1 MAKHIFITGGVV
13 SSLGKGIN
21 AASIGQVLKNR
32 GLNVFVQKFDPY
44 INVDTSLMSPFQH
57 GEIFVTK
64 DGAET
69 DLDLGHYERF
79 IDVEL
84 SKLSSVS
91 TGKIYQAVIE
101 KERKGFYKGETIQVI
116 PHITDEIKLRLK
128 EAASNSKADIIITEI
143 GGTVGDIESLP
154 FLEAIRQARSDF
166 GYENTLYI
174 HNTLVPYLKAAKE
187 IKTKP
192 TQHSVSELKSLGIQP
207 DILMLRSELNIPNH
221 AKEKIALF
229 SGIKREAIFESTDVD
244 VIYEQIINMEK
255 AHIDDLILEHFK
267 IDNVKKA
274 NLSKWV
280 KLIDNIKTL
289 KKEVNINIVGKY
301 VSHHDAYLS
310 LVEAINHAGY
320 NNHVKVNFN
329 WIDITNLKEINKDE
343 AYIITGDCYSSDID
357 SNILSFIKTL
367 KEKDVS
373 TLILGDA
380 FYLYLKLLNNKED
393 LILNRNDKLIGEL
406 TLLKNNKSL
415 KERFN
420 LNYKLNENYNN
431 ILDNDNFSKSFYLD
445 EVLSIDVLNKTYFKV
460 LAYNPEFKSRPLK
473 PRTVFNELIKSLI

>member
-1 MAKHIFITGGVV
+1 
-13 SSLGKGIN
+13 
-21 AASIGQVLKNR
+21 
-32 GLNVFVQKFDPY
+32 
-44 INVDTSLMSPFQH
+44 
-57 GEIFVTK
+57 
-64 DGAET
+64 
-69 DLDLGHYERF
+69 
-79 IDVEL
+79 
-84 SKLSSVS
+84 
-91 TGKIYQAVIE
+91 
-101 KERKGFYKGETIQVI
+101 
-116 PHITDEIKLRLK
+116 
-128 EAASNSKADIIITEI
+128 
-143 GGTVGDIESLP
+143 
-154 FLEAIRQARSDF
+154 
-166 GYENTLYI
+166 
-174 HNTLVPYLKAAKE
+174 
-187 IKTKP
+187 
-192 TQHSVSELKSLGIQP
+192 
-207 DILMLRSELNIPNH
+207 
-221 AKEKIALF
+221 
-229 SGIKREAIFESTDVD
+229 
-244 VIYEQIINMEK
+244 MEK

-267 IDNVKKA
+267 IDNVKKS